1 MTETTTTAEPD
12 GVEINLDGVE
22 AWKGGEILP
31 AGRYQVE
38 CVEAEHGKSAGGF
51 FELQLTWEA
60 LNGEHQGGQLRDW
73 VQVTESTFGKVKQLM
88 LAVGATLPSGQFK
101 LTAAPFKGRRCE
113 IIARDRPKPDGTP
126 RTEVAAYEPLSS
138 EVTPASANAGS
149 VAAAAPTDD
158 PPPF

>member
-1 MTETTTTAEPD
+1 MTDTTNATPD
-12 GVEINLDGVE
+12 GIEINLDGVD

-38 CVEAEHGKSAGGF
+38 CVETGHGTSAGGF

-73 VQVTESTFGKVKQLM
+73 IQVTEHTFGKVKQLM
-88 LAVGATLPSGQFK
+88 LAVGMTLPAGQFK
-101 LTAAPFKGRRCE
+101 LQADPFKGRRCE

-126 RTEVAAYEPLSS
+126 RTEVQAYEPLSS

-149 VAAAAPTDD
+149 VAPAAAPSDE
-158 PPPF
+158 PAPF